1 MGVGTPVNPCTQLI
15 CVKFGLCPNF
25 AEQFHLGGESAL
37 NHVIWWRRRR
47 VALRVRNGSRFGV
60 VTSLSR
66 SLVLGVRAGFGSPLP
81 CGRCVSGSSLPS
93 LPLSVCAPAHPA
105 VMASGPVSCGRGTGR
120 RGGRLPGG
128 GSTPSQ
134 PGLQFGDRS
143 GQVHGALRA
152 QCPLGSGLGAGP
164 TLARLFRAHPPSVG
178 SPHWQWRSGRLHR
191 TREEA
196 SEARVDVLGCDLGS
210 AEAGACSAASAGEA
224 ADPIRFRPLCGLRL
238 AGWLERGSV
247 RCSWVRFLGGAV
259 LNCWDGGAAK
269 IASSGM
275 ADGSHATKVNHFY
288 NG

>member
-1 MGVGTPVNPCTQLI
+1 MPQFCRAISPWRRKCAEPCHLVEAPESRTPGPQWFEIRRRYKLVPIFGAWRPGRVRESLAVWTLRLRFFFAVVTAERVCAGASCSNGVGSGFLRARDRPTWR
-15 CVKFGLCPNF
+15 
-25 AEQFHLGGESAL
+25 SAA
-37 NHVIWWRRRR
+37 R
-47 VALRVRNGSRFGV
+47 
-60 VTSLSR
+60 
-66 SLVLGVRAGFGSPLP
+66 
-81 CGRCVSGSSLPS
+81 
-93 LPLSVCAPAHPA
+93 
-105 VMASGPVSCGRGTGR
+105 
-120 RGGRLPGG
+120 G